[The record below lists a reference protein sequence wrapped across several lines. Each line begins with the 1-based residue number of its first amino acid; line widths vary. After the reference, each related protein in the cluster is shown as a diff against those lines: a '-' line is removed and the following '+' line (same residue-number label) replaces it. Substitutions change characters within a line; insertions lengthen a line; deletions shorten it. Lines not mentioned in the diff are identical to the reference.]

1 MIEHDYELIK
11 DLIADKHPE
20 TERDG
25 IIIDSVNIVMGRI
38 FISYEVKETKEI
50 HGTKRVLTYTRNFSI
65 DQEEYESIL
74 KAKNRDEKIKGLG
87 L

>member
-20 TERDG
+20 TE
-25 IIIDSVNIVMGRI
+25 IVSFSESNVYKGRI

-74 KAKNRDEKIKGLG
+74 KAKKRDEKIKGLG